1 MSNTLTEIETGLNI
15 AGAAGAALG
24 GPIGTAVDTALPVAE
39 NILNTIVSESPH
51 QTALTNVTNAVNA
64 AAPVIAT
71 ASAGLPATTAAQ
83 VASGM
88 TALQALIAFLKTV
101 L

>member
-24 GPIGTAVDTALPVAE
+24 GPIGAAVDTALPVAE
-39 NILNTIVSESPH
+39 SVLNTVVAQAPH
-51 QTALTNVTNAVNA
+51 QTALANVTNAVNA
-64 AAPVIAT
+64 AAPIIAN
-71 ASAGLPATTAAQ
+71 AAAGLPASTAAQ
-83 VASGM
+83 VATGI